1 MAATD
6 PNFRLE
12 EINPQSKVVFS
23 FVSGPLRNL
32 DITERVRR
40 SLPLFKWCLALHPL
54 SLPSRSEILP
64 CLMPKSS
71 QTSQAV
77 SSTVSA
83 LVSSVVTVTT
93 STSSSVLAFPLVSK
107 STVPLLIHQRCI
119 FLIGFWSG
127 KIVANLTSKMSLLR
141 PPGTLEWTLTSRR
154 RMRSRSWGRSSRGRR
169 ECCGTILLQQTI
181 LGS

>member
-12 EINPQSKVVFS
+12 EIHPQSKVVFS

-32 DITERVRR
+32 DITGRVRR
-40 SLPLFKWCLALHPL
+40 GLSLFKWCLALHPL
-54 SLPSRSEILP
+54 SLPSRSKILP

-83 LVSSVVTVTT
+83 LVSSVLTVTT
-93 STSSSVLAFPLVSK
+93 STSSSVLASPLVSK
-107 STVPLLIHQRCI
+107 SAVPSLYPSEMSISNRVLIWEDSSE
-119 FLIGFWSG
+119 FDLVN
-127 KIVANLTSKMSLLR
+127 VALR
-141 PPGTLEWTLTSRR
+141 TPGTLEWTLTSPR

-169 ECCGTILLQQTI
+169 ECCGTIL
-181 LGS
+181 